1 VIANRVT
8 SRRRRPVGFNMTPMI
23 DVVFLLI
30 IFFMVVSKFASAE
43 HVPME
48 LPQPQHSQARQVKL
62 RDRVII
68 NCQARETP
76 AGPRVLYRVGPN
88 PPESLEQI
96 SNRLAR
102 AQAAARA
109 EDRELIVVL
118 RADRRLP
125 FAEVRAAL
133 EVVRENEI
141 EQLRLVAL
149 VGEGE

>member
-1 VIANRVT
+1 MALRRVPAWK
-8 SRRRRPVGFNMTPMI
+8 RRPVGFNMTPMI

-48 LPQPQHSQARQVKL
+48 LPQPERSQARQVKL

-68 NCQARETP
+68 NCQAAETP
-76 AGPRVLYRVGPN
+76 AGPQVLYRVGPN
-88 PPESLEQI
+88 PPEVLEQI
-96 SNRLAR
+96 SSRLAR

-109 EDRELIVVL
+109 EGRELIVVL